1 MEKKRTTT
9 IVFLAV
15 VFFLS
20 SFILNAYAKPH
31 VEFPPPGEI
40 VASKNEVKE
49 LKAFYAKL
57 EDALIKEDLDAMM
70 RFYSNDYFHRGITKQ
85 QVRLMWKDIFG
96 NFQKLKSVHVFSE
109 ITVQATEALV
119 VCTGTLLGV
128 PAGPDSAKNV
138 AVDRWINQNHFLS
151 KRGGSWKI
159 VGGAS
164 HWLEETK
171 VLPGGSVEYQLE
183 FHPLF

>member
-1 MEKKRTTT
+1 MKKKRTAT
-9 IVFLAV
+9 IVFLTV

-20 SFILNAYAKPH
+20 GFILNAYAKPH
-31 VEFPPPGEI
+31 IEFPPPGEI
-40 VASKNEVKE
+40 QASKNDVRE

-57 EDALIKEDLDAMM
+57 EDSLIKEDLDAVM
-70 RFYSNDYFHRGITKQ
+70 RSYSNDYFHRGITKQ
-85 QVRLMWKDIFG
+85 QVRLLWKDIFS
-96 NFQKLKSVHVFSE
+96 NFHKLKSLHIFSK
-109 ITVQATEALV
+109 IIVQDTEALL

-138 AVDRWINQNHFLS
+138 AVDKWINQNHFLS
-151 KRGGSWKI
+151 KIGGSWKI

-164 HWLEETK
+164 HWRSETTM
-171 VLPGGSVEYQLE
+171 LPGGGVDYQLE